1 MYSHDF
7 HHSALLMIACVL
19 LLQIHDAFSVT
30 LLLVCKHCHCVYLS
44 IYLSIYLYIYIYIS
58 IYIYICIY
66 TYVHINECGGRVY
79 LA

>member
-44 IYLSIYLYIYIYIS
+44 IYLSIYIY

>member
-7 HHSALLMIACVL
+7 HHSVLLMITCVL

-44 IYLSIYLYIYIYIS
+44 IYIYI
-58 IYIYICIY
+58 
-66 TYVHINECGGRVY
+66 YVHINECGGRVY
-79 LA
+79 LGIKCSMLW

>member
-7 HHSALLMIACVL
+7 HYSALLMIACVL

-44 IYLSIYLYIYIYIS
+44 IYIYIN
-58 IYIYICIY
+58 
-66 TYVHINECGGRVY
+66 VHINECGGRVY
-79 LA
+79 LGIKCSMLW

>member
-44 IYLSIYLYIYIYIS
+44 IYIYIY
-58 IYIYICIY
+58 
-66 TYVHINECGGRVY
+66 VHMNECGGRVY
-79 LA
+79 LGIKCSMLW

>member
-44 IYLSIYLYIYIYIS
+44 IYLTIYLSIYLYIYLS
-58 IYIYICIY
+58 IYIYI
-66 TYVHINECGGRVY
+66 YVYVY
-79 LA
+79 VYMYI

>member
-30 LLLVCKHCHCVYLS
+30 LLLVCKQCHCVYLS
-44 IYLSIYLYIYIYIS
+44 IYLSIYLSVYLSIYIYIYI
-58 IYIYICIY
+58 YIYVYIY
-66 TYVHINECGGRVY
+66 MYI
-79 LA
+79 

>member
-44 IYLSIYLYIYIYIS
+44 IYIYI
-58 IYIYICIY
+58 
-66 TYVHINECGGRVY
+66 YVHINECGAQCCGSRAKY
-79 LA
+79 T